1 MPQSRL
7 LRPRLLALAA
17 AVVLA
22 LPSAVSAAGVID
34 LAGTVTRDG
43 APVADVAVTAL
54 LDGSDMIVSATTD
67 ANGAFAVQLE
77 GDIGGVVQIRATG
90 PTITS
95 APDDQG
101 CVRSETPTG
110 RASVTIEAIP
120 VPPVA
125 ISLDN
130 VLVSNVCSATAT
142 PGPAITPPATDVLQ
156 SGSGTPVA
164 STGSL
169 LGLFGLLGVVVA
181 LAGRPARR
189 RRN

>member
-7 LRPRLLALAA
+7 LRPRLLVLAA
-17 AVVLA
+17 VVVLA

-77 GDIGGVVQIRATG
+77 GDIGGVIQVRATG

-101 CVRSETPTG
+101 CVRSETPIG

-125 ISLDN
+125 ISLDT

-142 PGPAITPPATDVLQ
+142 PGPAITPPATDVA
-156 SGSGTPVA
+156 TPGNGPRDA
-164 STGSL
+164 SIVSL
-169 LGLFGLLGVVVA
+169 LGLLSLLVLAIGV
-181 LAGRPARR
+181 AGMSARR
-189 RRN
+189 RRS